1 MPIMALH
8 VTLVCDITG
17 YELATHEAPVDD
29 LGLKRTRVMLGAS
42 VLA

>member
-29 LGLKRTRVMLGAS
+29 LGLKEPEWC
-42 VLA
+42 